1 MSMNRRSFV
10 KCAGVGSAIA
20 AGAAMSATAL
30 AEQAPA
36 PEADP
41 AAAEAPTDAAAAASS
56 DAEGIAPITGSKVA
70 EYYQCQEDWL
80 GEAPVIDPDDIVETV
95 DTEVVIVGAGHAG
108 SQAFLSASQAGAKC
122 ILIESQDEDMYSCF
136 GEDFATYNSKF
147 LTDRGLG
154 GYDLGEITA
163 EYIRRGAGRVNP
175 KLISKFV
182 SKSGEMLDNLI
193 ATFPEGSTILDFDDT
208 KCHVQTAYDMP
219 DASYYPIVRGG
230 FKGWASTIQ
239 TLACNESI
247 PVNGRENVTAITAM
261 EMYAQNAAIELGG
274 EMRYGTSA
282 VVLVQNDEGDVTG
295 VIAEGP
301 DGYVQFNASKAV
313 CVCTGDFGG
322 NADMCINLLDD
333 CNEMTMRAGGTRDD
347 LPGMGRNGYGHKM
360 LCWAGGVIEAH
371 PRPSNNA
378 NGGMP
383 GPWGNSPFLML
394 NAEGNRFM
402 NEAMSNYAVAECARQ
417 PHGTICNV
425 TDANWFETV
434 KRAGVDHGA
443 PNFGEAAF
451 KLGYI
456 DKLQEQMG
464 EVLGTGAEGMQVD
477 AIAIIHET
485 QMPGMSMGATVYAAD
500 TLEELLGYMGYEGEA
515 LQNALDSIAHY
526 NELCE
531 QGYDLDFGKES
542 EIMLP
547 ISEPPFYGS
556 CQQNTGI
563 VSSGLVSLAG
573 VVTDDDFNVLRP
585 DNTTPIKGLY
595 VAGNTLGHRYG
606 PAYSAPSAGNT
617 IGMAMTHG
625 YCLGQVVA
633 AL

>member
-1 MSMNRRSFV
+1 MSMMNRRSFV
-10 KCAGVGSAIA
+10 KCAGVTGAAA
-20 AGAAMSATAL
+20 AGVAACGTAL
-30 AEQAPA
+30 
-36 PEADP
+36 
-41 AAAEAPTDAAAAASS
+41 AAEAPAADTAGT
-56 DAEGIAPITGSKVA
+56 AEGAEAAPSNAVAGTPVA

-80 GEAPVIDPDDIVETV
+80 GEAPVIDPAEIVETV

-122 ILIESQDEDMYSCF
+122 ILIESQDEDMYSCY
-136 GEDFATYNSKF
+136 GEDFATYNSKL
-147 LTDRGLG
+147 LTERGLG

-175 KLISKFV
+175 KLIAQFV
-182 SKSGEMLDNLI
+182 SKSGEMLDNLV
-193 ATFPEGSTILDFDDT
+193 ATFPEGSTILDFDNT
-208 KCHVQTAYDMP
+208 KAHVQVAYGMP
-219 DASYYPIVRGG
+219 DSSYYPIVRGG

-247 PVNGRENVTAITAM
+247 PVNGREGVTSITAM
-261 EMYAQNAAIELGG
+261 EIYAQNAAVALGS
-274 EMRYGTSA
+274 EVRFGTSA

-295 VIAEGP
+295 VIAKGP
-301 DGYVQFNASKAV
+301 EGYVQFNASKAV

-333 CNEMTMRAGGTRDD
+333 CNEMTMRAGGGRDD
-347 LPGMGRNGYGHKM
+347 LAGMSRSGYGHKM
-360 LCWAGGVIEAH
+360 LCWAGGVIESH
-371 PRPSNNA
+371 PRPSNNS

-394 NAEGNRFM
+394 NADGDRFM

-425 TDANWFETV
+425 TDAKWFETV
-434 KRAGVDHGA
+434 KLAGVDHGA
-443 PNFGEAAF
+443 PNFGDAAF
-451 KLGYI
+451 KLGYV
-456 DKLQEQMG
+456 DKLQEQM
-464 EVLGTGAEGMQVD
+464 EAVRGTGAEGYPVEP
-477 AIAIIHET
+477 IAIIHESP
-485 QMPGMSMGATVYAAD
+485 MPAGMSMTSTVYCGE
-500 TLEELLGYMGYEGEA
+500 TLEELLGYMGYTGDA
-515 LQNALDSIAHY
+515 LQNALKSIEHY
-526 NELCE
+526 NELCA
-531 QGYDLDFGKES
+531 QGCDLDYGKES
-542 EIMLP
+542 EIMLAVD
-547 ISEPPFYGS
+547 EPPFYGT
-556 CQQNTGI
+556 CQQNTGVI
-563 VSSGLVSLAG
+563 SCGLVTLAG
-573 VVTDDDFNVLRP
+573 MVTDDNFNVLRP
-585 DNTTPIKGLY
+585 DYTTPIKGLY